1 MNKMCRLRRRTI
13 HLNREIRDILPD
25 SEAQYETIT
34 SIPEAQETS
43 LQIFGKEERTAAVY
57 IPIYSN
63 HLILNC
69 LTEKLLMQRIFDPVY
84 QWTGPLGQITKESQR
99 FVLTDDGNL
108 ELYNIQGSDSG
119 GFTCKVNYM
128 YNGEQLTTEINFMVY
143 VYHMPEKSINLLSE
157 FTSESCENNIVAS
170 FEKYLLEKLESLVN
184 NLGCEIQQWSTQC
197 HSSTDSL
204 EKITHR
210 ITFQFVVFPLVLT
223 VADFCRSSQCE
234 NSTSNIKKAYARIK
248 QFFDVQNTDSSP
260 SNSLNYI
267 SGSLTG
273 VKVDHCKPGFGKN
286 VITINN
292 NTMCPGCCV
301 TCPPG
306 RFSAKY
312 DTTCTLCAAGSYNE
326 RYGQTACNNCPD
338 GESSDEKGARIEG
351 KCHRILSMWIVLLI
365 SSGATSLILVTIW
378 LIITKCCRKTIAAQ
392 YIKEAESELKKRL
405 QTFANI
411 ASDAEIQKQRSK
423 LSPIKVQRKDQS
435 KYKVDFLEE
444 SVGLL
449 SNDEVTEPST
459 TTGASPTP
467 DQTGASELET
477 SFEDQPSPILGNDF
491 IPKDLPSNQQKLVDI
506 MKHNPS

>member
-1 MNKMCRLRRRTI
+1 MAAPAATASQQRQLSRRALLLVCPPLLLLLLPSGVAPGSPCFMNKMCRLRRRTI

-143 VYHMPEKSINLLSE
+143 
-157 FTSESCENNIVAS
+157 
-170 FEKYLLEKLESLVN
+170 
-184 NLGCEIQQWSTQC
+184 
-197 HSSTDSL
+197 
-204 EKITHR
+204 
-210 ITFQFVVFPLVLT
+210 VFPLVLT

>member
-1 MNKMCRLRRRTI
+1 MAAPAATASQQRQLSRRALLLVCPPLLLLLLPSGVAPGSPCFMNKMCRLRRRTI

-292 NTMCPGCCV
+292 NTMCPGCC
-301 TCPPG
+301 G
-306 RFSAKY
+306 
-312 DTTCTLCAAGSYNE
+312 
-326 RYGQTACNNCPD
+326 
-338 GESSDEKGARIEG
+338 
-351 KCHRILSMWIVLLI
+351 ILSMWIVLLI

>member
-1 MNKMCRLRRRTI
+1 MAAPAATASQQRQLSRRALLLVCPPLLLLLLPSGVAPGSPCFMNKMCRLRRRTI

-210 ITFQFVVFPLVLT
+210 ITFQFVV
-223 VADFCRSSQCE
+223 
-234 NSTSNIKKAYARIK
+234 
-248 QFFDVQNTDSSP
+248 
-260 SNSLNYI
+260 
-267 SGSLTG
+267 
-273 VKVDHCKPGFGKN
+273 
-286 VITINN
+286 
-292 NTMCPGCCV
+292 